1 MRRFLVVGCG
11 GSGGSTLAYMMDQ
24 LRSDLAAEGVDHL
37 PRGWQFVHLDVP
49 SAEEGGPDGL
59 GNVEAQGGRYQGL
72 GPKSGSYAD
81 LDFAVSKKLSV
92 NRALGA
98 IATWAPRNPKAIATP
113 ISVGA
118 GQYRAVGRM
127 ITLSKAD
134 GVRSGLIEAW
144 DDLHR
149 VETHADMK
157 QAAAR
162 LRMGSYSENEVPIVL
177 VVSSMAGGAGASMAL
192 DVCRLLTT
200 IDGLDPKLMA
210 VFMVSSDIFDS
221 LPESARSGVRSN
233 ALAMLGEIVASQ
245 TGSAQKHDVDTLN
258 ALGQQYGDGAS
269 IPFARVFPVGR
280 YVGSQ
285 RTMFGDGSPKAV
297 YRGLARGLSG
307 MMMSETATDQF
318 VSYDLGNTGSV
329 PPDSSYLG
337 WGAQA
342 DPLPWG
348 SFGFAS
354 LSMGRE
360 RYAEYAAQ
368 RIARSCV
375 DRLLDGHMQEG
386 NTAISGTEQIRALLN
401 SQWSRMCAD
410 LQMFESASSKDPNA
424 LAQWLQAVAMPYNT
438 VSGEAYQIVNSQV
451 LNMLAPPDGN
461 DAAQWQVSM
470 ASTLNN
476 RRAML
481 TEAATASAYRWAF
494 EWHQALLDRMIHV
507 IGRAIA
513 QVGLPFA
520 SAFVER
526 LRVHLKESVVPAA
539 GDLRQHDRSDIAA
552 IPPEVARTL
561 GTMRGKIAGGQEL
574 MNKLSNGV
582 AMTVTQHIY
591 AKASGMLSD
600 VLVTFDSDVLV
611 PLAEALAEQ
620 QRLLEQARGSAVR
633 HDGLARLATN
643 QYSAW
648 PSDRDMKAPE
658 RFDEANNEVL
668 LTNSAEF
675 LPQYTRDISGAL
687 DRPDQPGMARLGFD
701 EAKQSVVT
709 QVISGLWVTEGGT
722 RPPGGLVEQTSP
734 WRSKAFSTNPHTGE
748 SVMPSRAR
756 FDVHARPGEVLS
768 RSRMFVAR
776 PKQSFSRF
784 CSMSLRD
791 YVTGVG
797 ASESELPAR
806 LVDIAGKFQ
815 QALTLAL
822 PLISANDAAVAL
834 LHGGRGV
841 EYRFKFSA
849 VPFADLQ
856 VAHDLERV
864 IINDPQIDG
873 STRDN
878 YRRSIN
884 DSDHVRRL
892 DIFGSYP
899 LYAPICFDSV
909 LRPVSEQW
917 STTSPAG
924 RESFWSNRR
933 ARPLSS
939 ALPMA
944 DAERRAMVAGWFLGQ
959 IVGAIRIPEAPF
971 NRPVEVFDYHNRR
984 WLEFPHP
991 LLTPPERFKVNYDW
1005 LPAVL
1010 ESIMLAIARSH
1021 QNPVMGS
1028 LEPYRML
1035 RGLFDASLLGPAAGI
1050 VERSGKNLLAT
1061 WLRDGQIGSGV
1072 TSRVPDAAAATDVAG
1087 RATAAREL
1095 LKRVADLTGV
1105 HFMAPGEDGAPGGGT
1120 FSLIEDRNVASQAPI
1135 YRDLAPDIWW
1145 ACTELT
1151 SMINDAE
1158 QAALRPVPGGT
1169 NGPVEVDAPRIEMP
1183 DLGGMSF

>member
-24 LRSDLAAEGVDHL
+24 LRSDLAAEGVDQL

-59 GNVEAQGGRYQGL
+59 GNVEHQGGRYFGL
-72 GPKSGSYAD
+72 GPKAGSYAD
-81 LDFAVSKKLSV
+81 LDFAVSRKLASTK
-92 NRALGA
+92 ALGS
-98 IATWAPRNPKAIATP
+98 IATWAPRNPGAVATP

-134 GVRSGLIEAW
+134 VVRSGLVAAW
-144 DDLHR
+144 EDLHR

-157 QAAAR
+157 AAAAR
-162 LRMGSYSENEVPIVL
+162 LRMGAYSENEVPIVL

-200 IDGLDPKLMA
+200 ISGLDPKLMA

-245 TGSAQKHDVDTLN
+245 TGSAQEHDVDTLN
-258 ALGQQYGDGAS
+258 ALGQQYGTGAA

-280 YVGSQ
+280 FVGSQ

-307 MMMSETATDQF
+307 MMMSESATDQF

-337 WGAQA
+337 WGAQG

-354 LSMGRE
+354 LSMGRD

-368 RIARSCV
+368 RIARSAV
-375 DRLLDGHMQEG
+375 DRLLDGHLQEG
-386 NTAISGTEQIRALLN
+386 NTASGTEQVRALLN
-401 SQWSRMCAD
+401 SQWGALLSR
-410 LQMFESASSKDPNA
+410 LRMFNTASARDSQG
-424 LAQWLQAVAMPYNT
+424 LAQWLMGDAMPQEAVT
-438 VSGEAYQIVNSQV
+438 TAAYQIVTTQV
-451 LNMLAPPDGN
+451 MNQLPPPDGHEAN
-461 DAAQWQVSM
+461 QWTPILSNV
-470 ASTLNN
+470 LNS

-481 TEAATASAYRWAF
+481 SEGATREAYLWAF
-494 EWHQALLDRMIHV
+494 AWHQDLLNRLIDTV
-507 IGRAIA
+507 SAAISDH
-513 QVGLPFA
+513 GLPYA

-526 LRVHLKESVVPAA
+526 LRAHLKEAVIPAA
-539 GDLRQHDRSDIAA
+539 TELRRWDSNDIAEVPQQVA
-552 IPPEVARTL
+552 IAL
-561 GTMRGKIAGGQEL
+561 NGIRGKIAGGQQI
-574 MNKLSNGV
+574 MTALSNGV
-582 AMTVTQHIY
+582 ADRVRQHVY
-591 AKASGMLSD
+591 AKASGMLAEVLTHFIGD
-600 VLVTFDSDVLV
+600 VLN
-611 PLAEALAEQ
+611 PLGEAISEQ
-620 QRLLEQARGSAVR
+620 QRLLEQARGSAAR

-643 QYSAW
+643 EYSAW
-648 PSDRDMKAPE
+648 PSDSDLKAPE

-668 LTNSAEF
+668 LTSSTQF
-675 LPQYTRDISGAL
+675 LPQY
-687 DRPDQPGMARLGFD
+687 MADLQAAVATEDNPASRIGFGQ
-701 EAKQSVVT
+701 ARGGVARR
-709 QVISGLWVTEGGT
+709 VISGLWETTGGV
-722 RPPGGLVEQTSP
+722 RPPGGLIELTSA
-734 WRSKAFSTNPHTGE
+734 WACRAFQTNPHTGE
-748 SVMPSRAR
+748 SIVPSRAR
-756 FDVHARPGEVLS
+756 FDVHARPFELLN
-768 RSRMFVAR
+768 RARMFVAR
-776 PKQSFSRF
+776 PEQSFHRF

-791 YVTGVG
+791 YVRGVG
-797 ASESELPAR
+797 AAESERQAR
-806 LVDIAGKFQ
+806 VDDMAGKFN

-849 VPFADLQ
+849 VPFADLP
-856 VAHDLERV
+856 VAGDLERV
-864 IINDPQIDG
+864 IINNNQIDG

-878 YRRSIN
+878 YLKSIN

-909 LRPVSEQW
+909 LRPVAEQW

-924 RESFWSNRR
+924 REAFWANRR
-933 ARPLSS
+933 SRPLHA

-944 DAERRAMVAGWFLGQ
+944 EVERRAMVAGWFLGQ
-959 IVGAIRIPEAPF
+959 VVGAIRIPEAPF
-971 NRPVEVFDYHNRR
+971 NRPVEVFDRQNRT
-984 WLEFPHP
+984 WVEFPHP
-991 LLTPPERFKVNYDW
+991 LLTPPERFKASYDW

-1010 ESIMLAIARSH
+1010 ESILLAMARSH

-1028 LEPYRML
+1028 LAPYRIL
-1035 RGLFDASLLGPAAGI
+1035 RGVFDGNALGPSAGI
-1050 VERSGKNLLAT
+1050 VERSGKDLLVD
-1061 WLRDGQIGSGV
+1061 WLRDGDIGSGAQ
-1072 TSRVPDAAAATDVAG
+1072 SRVPGAD
-1087 RATAAREL
+1087 TAADIASRAEAARSFL
-1095 LKRVADLTGV
+1095 AAVRDLAGT
-1105 HFMAPGEDGAPGGGT
+1105 HFMAPGDDGAPGGGT
-1120 FSLIEDRNVASQAPI
+1120 FSVIDDRAVAAQSPI
-1135 YRDLAPDIWW
+1135 FRDLAPDVWW
-1145 ACTELT
+1145 ACAELAT
-1151 SMINDAE
+1151 MIDDAE
-1158 QAALRPVPGGT
+1158 RQAANPVAGSRQ
-1169 NGPVEVDAPRIEMP
+1169 APISLAEKKIEMP
-1183 DLGGMSF
+1183 GIGGAF